1 MGTVPHHQA
10 KAHEF
15 LNRADC
21 AIAAH
26 DPLIPS
32 RSKDSLIPSS
42 SKEEEAA
49 AALCRAASHIITALA
64 VHYGCKHNSRP
75 RLEFVLHAAIA
86 DDCLTRS
93 HLQTFRQIYTLP
105 QHLATLLAHPEPVE
119 GRAAG
124 PIESNHPANPMQRC
138 KYELRRMRRRVAA
151 LIASV
156 NGILRGEPKPL
167 RYNKLWQRRP
177 DLPTAPNFTH
187 VRDVTTLPNYLDI
200 RERFRLHQIGL
211 AAVPDPHGWYDR
223 GEQPRR
229 CPCHSDLWREPKR
242 EPSHIT
248 LSPLWRKALEKTFR
262 IKLPDNHQL
271 IWN

>member
-42 SKEEEAA
+42 SKEEAA

-86 DDCLTRS
+86 DDLLNRS

-105 QHLATLLAHPEPVE
+105 
-119 GRAAG
+119 AALVAG
-124 PIESNHPANPMQRC
+124 DSPAGIL
-138 KYELRRMRRRVAA
+138 LRRMRRRVAA

-156 NGILRGEPKPL
+156 NGILRGEPKPV
-167 RYNKLWQRRP
+167 RHNKLWQRRP

-200 RERFRLHQIGL
+200 RERFRLHQVSL
-211 AAVPDPHGWYDR
+211 SVQPDPHGWYAR
-223 GEQPRR
+223 GEEPRR
-229 CPCHSDLWREPKR
+229 CPCHSHLWREPKR